1 MLHIDITKRLDRF
14 SLEIVLDIDVPGIT
28 AVFGPS
34 GAGKSTFA
42 KILAGLCTPDGGR
55 ISFNEKVFFDGA
67 AGVDLPPERRGVGF
81 LFQEHR
87 LFPHM
92 NVFKNLSFGCFAGGR
107 PPCGDVAEIAKVF
120 GIDHLL
126 RRSPASLSGGESQRA
141 ALARAILAAEN
152 FIIMDEPLSSL
163 DDARREN
170 LMGYIERIP
179 PLFGIPIIYIT
190 HSREEVTRL
199 AQRVILIEEGRVMG
213 CGSPSKLLKK
223 GRRTV
228 SRQDQKYEG
237 MDNQ

>member
-55 ISFNEKVFFDGA
+55 ISFNEKVFFDGD

-107 PPCGDVAEIAKVF
+107 PLCGDVAEIAKVF
-120 GIDHLL
+120 GIDTYSGEAPPL
-126 RRSPASLSGGESQRA
+126 SPAGRASARSSPARYSPRRILSSWTSLSPRLTTRSGRISWGIS
-141 ALARAILAAEN
+141 N
-152 FIIMDEPLSSL
+152 GY
-163 DDARREN
+163 RRCSAF
-170 LMGYIERIP
+170 R
-179 PLFGIPIIYIT
+179 
-190 HSREEVTRL
+190 
-199 AQRVILIEEGRVMG
+199 
-213 CGSPSKLLKK
+213 
-223 GRRTV
+223 
-228 SRQDQKYEG
+228 
-237 MDNQ
+237 